1 MGRWEP
7 DAAGRL
13 RDAAMTLYAEQGF
26 ERTTVAEIADRAGVT
41 ARTFFRHYADKREVL
56 FAGSDELRDHMLDA
70 LRSTPPS
77 APPMDAVRAA
87 LLSAADLF
95 ADRRDFSGRRHA
107 VIAATPELRERELH
121 KLASLAAAFD
131 DALRKRGVAPVV
143 ASLAAET
150 GIAVF
155 RVAFE
160 RWVTE
165 PGAPDLA
172 DLMRSTLAE
181 LAGLTAG

>member
-1 MGRWEP
+1 
-7 DAAGRL
+7 
-13 RDAAMTLYAEQGF
+13 
-26 ERTTVAEIADRAGVT
+26 VT
-41 ARTFFRHYADKREVL
+41 ARTFFRHYSDKREVL
-56 FAGSDELRDHMLDA
+56 FAGSDELSRQMLAA
-70 LRSTPPS
+70 LNATPPS
-77 APPMDAVRAA
+77 ASPMDAVRAG
-87 LLSAADLF
+87 LLAAAELF
-95 ADRRDFSGRRHA
+95 VDRRDFSGRRHA

-121 KLASLAAAFD
+121 KLAALAAAFD
-131 DALRKRGVAPVV
+131 EALRKRGVPPVA

-165 PGAPDLA
+165 PGEPDLA